1 MSDAGKTREVV
12 EDALLDGR
20 LRLRQPAK
28 GYRVAIDPVFLAAA
42 VPARPNT
49 YALDLGCGVGAA
61 ALCLLAR
68 VPEAR
73 VAGLEV
79 QAELAALARVNA
91 ALNGLDDRF
100 LVVEGDLAGP
110 IDLPTGGFDE
120 VLCNPPHQPAAASAP
135 PNRAKAL
142 ATHEG
147 AADLDDWVRAAL
159 TFARANGG
167 LTFVHRADRLDD
179 LLAALRGKAGGVVVF
194 PLWPREDQPA
204 KRVLVR
210 ARKAVR
216 APTRQSQGLV
226 LHDARGRYTAAA
238 GAILRGGEGLA
249 L

>member
-1 MSDAGKTREVV
+1 MSGADKTCEVV

-20 LRLRQPAK
+20 VRLRQPAK

-49 YALDLGCGVGAA
+49 HALDLGCGVGAA

-73 VAGLEV
+73 IAGLEV

-91 ALNGLDDRF
+91 TLNGFDERF
-100 LVVEGDLAGP
+100 RVVEGDLSDP
-110 IDLPTGGFDE
+110 VELPTGGFDE

-135 PNRAKAL
+135 PDRAKAL
-142 ATHEG
+142 ATHEDPAG
-147 AADLDDWVRAAL
+147 LENWVDAAL

-194 PLWPREDQPA
+194 PLWPCDGQPA

-210 ARKAVR
+210 ARKAIR
-216 APTRQSQGLV
+216 APARLSQGLV
-226 LHDARGRYTAAA
+226 LHDAQGRYTAAA
-238 GAILRGGEGLA
+238 GAVLRGGEGLA